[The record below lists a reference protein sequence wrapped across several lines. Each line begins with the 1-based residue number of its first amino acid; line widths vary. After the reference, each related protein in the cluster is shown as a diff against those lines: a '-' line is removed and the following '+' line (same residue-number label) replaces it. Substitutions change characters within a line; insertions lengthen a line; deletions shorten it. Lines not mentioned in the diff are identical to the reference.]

1 MGSIFAL
8 EYPLTL
14 QKNKTNVKNKKK
26 SKKNK
31 VKRFYNILVSKL
43 NPYIEISRTEKYL
56 YCY

>member
-14 QKNKTNVKNKKK
+14 QKNKTDVKNKKK

-31 VKRFYNILVSKL
+31 KL
-43 NPYIEISRTEKYL
+43 KVLQYITF
-56 YCY
+56 